1 MTTVDPR
8 RAGRESAVSA
18 LSLTMVGMTAI
29 AIVLLARAPELAH
42 TVTFHAARGAPANVF
57 AAQGGSSGGDPHL
70 AEITRR
76 FQQAVMMLH
85 AQRYEYAVTALH
97 QVIEMAPRMPE
108 AYVNMGFAL
117 LGLKRYTAARDF
129 FNTATDLRP
138 YQGNA
143 YWGLAES
150 LEQLGDL
157 EGALGAMRTYIH
169 LAPPGD
175 PYVRRARSALWEW
188 ESTLKRGPLPPAEAE
203 WLTRKGREWEDRN
216 SPERDGARSSG
227 RQLIV
232 KELE

>member
-1 MTTVDPR
+1 MKMVDPR

-18 LSLTMVGMTAI
+18 LSLTMVGMTAL
-29 AIVLLARAPELAH
+29 AIVLLARSPELARS
-42 TVTFHAARGAPANVF
+42 VTFHATRSVPADVF
-57 AAQGGSSGGDPHL
+57 AAQGGGGDPHL

-85 AQRYEYAVTALH
+85 AHRYEYAVTALH
-97 QVIEMAPRMPE
+97 QVIELAPRMPE

-157 EGALGAMRTYIH
+157 QGALGAMRTYIH

-203 WLTRKGREWEDRN
+203 WLTREGREWEDRN
-216 SPERDGARSSG
+216 SPERDGTRSG
-227 RQLIV
+227 GQQLIV
-232 KELE
+232 KEFD

>member
-8 RAGRESAVSA
+8 HAGRESTVSA
-18 LSLTMVGMTAI
+18 LSLTMVGMTAL
-29 AIVLLARAPELAH
+29 AIVLLARAPELAR
-42 TVTFHAARGAPANVF
+42 TVTFHAASGAPADIF
-57 AAQGGSSGGDPHL
+57 AAQGRSGDDPHL

-216 SPERDGARSSG
+216 SPERDGARSGG